1 MNFCSINYSS
11 LPLELCTLLLELQT
25 LAKIPFSCWFCHK
38 ILLSWARGSW
48 SVPQTRGKRMSIL
61 FYDENQHYGK
71 KYPVCLNLILRCPL
85 IFHELG
91 VVIPTKKFLL
101 PFGTAL
107 SGAWASCSCCLI
119 RKIKVWR
126 GWRGKNWEKL
136 GVCQCWRANSCS
148 LCLSLVLVCLGSGKA
163 GQGIGIQTKIPG
175 FITKDWGQQVLV
187 PLFGSVPF
195 SLWNYRIII
204 ILFFSLRSGLN
215 AWDVGSGLAS
225 DVY

>member
-11 LPLELCTLLLELQT
+11 LPPELCTLLLELQT
-25 LAKIPFSCWFCHK
+25 LAKIPFSCWFFHK
-38 ILLSWARGSW
+38 ILLSRARGSW
-48 SVPQTRGKRMSIL
+48 SVHQTREKRMSIL
-61 FYDENQHYGK
+61 FYEENQHYGK

-126 GWRGKNWEKL
+126 GWRGKNWEKTWSL
-136 GVCQCWRANSCS
+136 PVLEGKFLQFVPFPCPCVSWKWKGRARNWYPNKNSGIYHKG
-148 LCLSLVLVCLGSGKA
+148 LGSA
-163 GQGIGIQTKIPG
+163 GPG
-175 FITKDWGQQVLV
+175 PSVWVSA
-187 PLFGSVPF
+187 LF
-195 SLWNYRIII
+195 LME
-204 ILFFSLRSGLN
+204 L
-215 AWDVGSGLAS
+215 
-225 DVY
+225 